1 MMKQLLAINASRIVN
16 SILLLIGLVF
26 FKPLAYFVALMMF
39 FAGLTNYC
47 LMEKILQR
55 FGFQNTCSTMG
66 DHAEMQVYDPKKHWE
81 NIYQAKKSNEVSW
94 HQKTPKTSLNL
105 ISEAN
110 LDKDAKIIDI
120 GAGDSKLVDNLLAIG
135 FRNITVLDVSSNALN
150 RVKKR
155 LGNRANDVKWIVSD
169 LMEFKTNN
177 RYDLWHDRAVLHF
190 LTEEE
195 EINRYVEKIKQLLKP
210 NGYLIVST
218 FSLKGPKKCSGLDI
232 KQHSKDSMK
241 KIFSSFEHI
250 KSFEEEHLTP
260 FL

>member
-1 MMKQLLAINASRIVN
+1 M
-16 SILLLIGLVF
+16 
-26 FKPLAYFVALMMF
+26 
-39 FAGLTNYC
+39 T
-47 LMEKILQR
+47 
-55 FGFQNTCSTMG
+55 
-66 DHAEMQVYDPKKHWE
+66 YDAKEHWE
-81 NIYQAKKSNEVSW
+81 NIYQTKKSNEVSW
-94 HQKTPKTSLNL
+94 HQKKPKTSLNL
-105 ISEAN
+105 ISGIN
-110 LDKDAKIIDI
+110 LDKGAKIIDI
-120 GAGDSKLVDNLLAIG
+120 GAGDSKLVDNLLAVG

-195 EINRYVEKIKQLLKP
+195 EINRYVERVRQLLKP

-218 FSLKGPKKCSGLDI
+218 FSENGPKKCSGLYI
-232 KQHSKDSMK
+232 KQYSEDSMK
-241 KIFSSFEHI
+241 KLFSGFEHI

-260 FL
+260 WENSQIFIYSLFKKGGNNR

>member
-1 MMKQLLAINASRIVN
+1 M
-16 SILLLIGLVF
+16 
-26 FKPLAYFVALMMF
+26 
-39 FAGLTNYC
+39 T
-47 LMEKILQR
+47 
-55 FGFQNTCSTMG
+55 
-66 DHAEMQVYDPKKHWE
+66 YDAKEHWE
-81 NIYQAKKSNEVSW
+81 NIYQTKKSNEVSW
-94 HQKTPKTSLNL
+94 HQKKPKTSLNL
-105 ISEAN
+105 ISGIN
-110 LDKDAKIIDI
+110 LDKGAKIIDI
-120 GAGDSKLVDNLLAIG
+120 GAGDSKLVDNLLAVG

-195 EINRYVEKIKQLLKP
+195 EINRYVERVRQLLKP

-218 FSLKGPKKCSGLDI
+218 FSENGPKKCSGLYI
-232 KQHSKDSMK
+232 KQYSEDSMK
-241 KIFSSFEHI
+241 KLFSGFEHI

-260 FL
+260 WGASQIFICSLFKKKG